1 MIGVRTDTG
10 TPPVIRTAI
19 GEDLSALTALLKALF
34 TMEEEFLF
42 DEEKQRRGLSL
53 MLDGCGKHRRVMVAE
68 LAGEVVGMCSAQLLI
83 STAEAREVAVV
94 EDVVVRE
101 DCRGKGIGTAMMDAL
116 GKWARERG
124 ISRLRLLTDWQ
135 NRDGIDFCLKQ
146 GWHRTQLVCLRKRL
160 DK

>member
-1 MIGVRTDTG
+1 MIGIRTDTD
-10 TPPVIRTAI
+10 TPPVIRRAT

-34 TMEEEFLF
+34 TIEEKVLF

-68 LAGEVVGMCSAQLLI
+68 LAEEVVGMCSAQIFI

-101 DCRGKGIGTAMMDAL
+101 DYRGKGIGTALMDSL
-116 GKWARERG
+116 EKWARGRG
-124 ISRLRLLTDWQ
+124 IARLRLLTDWQ
-135 NRDGIDFCLKQ
+135 NQDGIDFCLKQ
-146 GWHRTQLVCLRKRL
+146 GWHRTQLACLRKQL
-160 DK
+160 DR